1 VPTRSYFRTIT
12 ATVRLTC
19 SPRRLVHPLVQAAGS
34 LLCLVLVCLLL
45 PVAVAMANDQ
55 TTEELAKESENPIT
69 RRIAIPAESNT
80 SFVVRPGDGV
90 QETLKLKPVI
100 PFALDDGWNLITRT
114 IAPIT
119 FQPRKGAQQPAAFGL
134 GDVNPTFYVSPPS
147 RRDLIL
153 GFGPSLVMPTAT
165 SSALGAVKWSLGPAA
180 AISYTPGKW
189 LFGALVSNVWS
200 LAGGLGRPAVNLLML
215 QPDLSYY
222 LEEGWSVSTS
232 PTILA
237 NWPAPSGQRWTVPLG
252 GGVSKLV
259 TTVPIPISLSLKSYY
274 NAVSPSSKT
283 PDWSVQ
289 LQINFLIPR

>member
-1 VPTRSYFRTIT
+1 MSLRRISTVRQNLVWRAAKPKCKAAAALTKIAVCEQIRRQPREPTRSYFRTIT

-119 FQPRKGAQQPAAFGL
+119 FQPRKGAQQPAAFSL

-147 RRDLIL
+147 RRHLIL

-165 SSALGAVKWSLGPAA
+165 SSALGAAKWSLGPAA

-200 LAGGLGRPAVNLLML
+200 LAGGLGRPAVDQFNAAALSILLSGGRL
-215 QPDLSYY
+215 VGVDVAYDL
-222 LEEGWSVSTS
+222 GQ
-232 PTILA
+232 LA
-237 NWPAPSGQRWTVPLG
+237 GAKR
-252 GGVSKLV
+252 
-259 TTVPIPISLSLKSYY
+259 TTLDG
-274 NAVSPSSKT
+274 SS
-283 PDWSVQ
+283 
-289 LQINFLIPR
+289 RRRR